1 MGERRVRNAEVG
13 GSNPLPSTR
22 LPSPRIACPKLPSFR
37 ARARTHASQIGG
49 RKLFSHGSEPP
60 GLWVGRW
67 SLACSSEGDGG
78 GVGPL
83 AVGGG
88 RLYIRGHAE

>member
-1 MGERRVRNAEVG
+1 M
-13 GSNPLPSTR
+13 
-22 LPSPRIACPKLPSFR
+22 
-37 ARARTHASQIGG
+37 
-49 RKLFSHGSEPP
+49 LFSHRSEPP

-67 SLACSSEGDGG
+67 SLAYSSEGDGG

-83 AVGGG
+83 AAGGV